1 MTLAR
6 QLLALCACL
15 SVVTASAFSQDDD
28 ANPLEPGKAP
38 PRIYVGPIGGFNQN
52 YHTGGFASFVQD
64 VNCPTFGTGDATGY
78 YAGISAEY
86 LLGDVK
92 DARTSIIARLAYDVR
107 PAQFSEIGDAQPSR
121 LIISETEEEIINST
135 TEHVAEIKFA
145 MINLDILF
153 KYMIGNTRLGV
164 TAGPS
169 IGYALT
175 GTINQQFN
183 LVEPN
188 NVQFIRD
195 PASPYQYANFDRS
208 IIVRDGDIPDFNAL
222 RFGIKAGLQYEINV
236 KKMIV
241 VPAVWYDFGLTKL
254 TSTENW
260 RVNAFQ
266 AGVDVRFAL

>member
-15 SVVTASAFSQDDD
+15 SVVTASAFSQG
-28 ANPLEPGKAP
+28 ANPLEPEKAP

-52 YHTGGFASFVQD
+52 YHTGGFRSFAISEGD
-64 VNCPTFGTGDATGY
+64 CPTFGTGDATGY
-78 YAGISAEY
+78 YVGVSAEY

-107 PAQFSEIGDAQPSR
+107 PAQFSEQGDNQPSR
-121 LIISETEEEIINST
+121 LVLPDSSEEIIFST

-145 MINLDILF
+145 MLNLDLLF
-153 KYMIGNTRLGV
+153 KYMVGNTRLGI

-175 GTINQQFN
+175 GTINQKLN

-195 PASPYQYANFDRS
+195 PDTEYTYENFDRT
-208 IIVRDGDIPDFNAL
+208 IVIRDGDIPSFNRL
-222 RFGIKAGLQYEINV
+222 RLGIKAGLQYEINV
-236 KKMIV
+236 RRMIV
-241 VPAVWYDFGLTKL
+241 VPAVWYDFGITKL
-254 TSTENW
+254 TSEENW